1 LLVDPGLQL
10 RLSKACVLGRSRHPA
25 SLAFACFILRDG
37 LWNSPFDGYKCLFI
51 KDGVMLVSLL
61 RGVWAYCRRRVFG
74 ARHALGAEA
83 PLAYHHPLEDAVFE
97 GLLGA
102 PAGVFVHWGAYGSGK
117 STAVRAAC
125 QRLQAAGRTVIL
137 LHGFDHSSAR
147 TARALLR
154 RAVGVPDDVAPISG
168 SFVGP
173 TTVVVDHFD
182 APMQCLADTL
192 AHLREL
198 AAESAAAPSV
208 SPWNL
213 LLVVTSWERAVEL
226 RDGGCRLL
234 GSPSRWTEA
243 ELGVLFAT
251 LPEAVRRRW
260 LPPEREELLRLA
272 ALSGTPGFLIMRIQ
286 AERYGRSAGRAS
298 VLDLEWR
305 KGARALVE
313 GAQDMGPGRFPD
325 RDGVFHWE
333 DIPQG
338 GR

>member
-1 LLVDPGLQL
+1 LPVDPRFQV
-10 RLSKACVLGRSRHPA
+10 RLLGPLSLFDRAGDVLFVGACHPA
-25 SLAFACFILRDG
+25 ALVLDCFILRDG
-37 LWNSPFDGYKCLFI
+37 FWNSPFGGYKCLFI
-51 KDGVMLVSLL
+51 KDAVMLVSLL
-61 RGVWAYCRRRVFG
+61 RGLWAYCRRRVFS

-102 PAGVFVHWGAYGSGK
+102 PSGVFVHWGAYGSGK
-117 STAVRAAC
+117 STAVRVAC

-213 LLVVTSWERAVEL
+213 LL
-226 RDGGCRLL
+226 
-234 GSPSRWTEA
+234 
-243 ELGVLFAT
+243 
-251 LPEAVRRRW
+251 
-260 LPPEREELLRLA
+260 PPR
-272 ALSGTPGFLIMRIQ
+272 G
-286 AERYGRSAGRAS
+286 
-298 VLDLEWR
+298 R
-305 KGARALVE
+305 KGARQHQLLWYSVYLLY
-313 GAQDMGPGRFPD
+313 
-325 RDGVFHWE
+325 
-333 DIPQG
+333 
-338 GR
+338 